1 MTSANPAEKKKVSK
15 PPKGCL
21 NLSQIEMRTGV
32 YRQTAKKR
40 MESAGILPH
49 PDSTEKEKF
58 YKWDAVTEA
67 LVLKSENAYTE
78 ARIDRTSVQTER
90 DRLKLEQEKGE
101 LIPRR
106 DVVHDTSLL
115 FGTLHKKIAVQ
126 GIKDLVKGIR
136 KAKTAADAEAFA
148 RGILN
153 QPFMD
158 AREDY
163 PKFLED
169 NAE

>member
-1 MTSANPAEKKKVSK
+1 MTPKPKPEKKAKT
-15 PPKGCL
+15 PPKGYL
-21 NLSQIEMRTGV
+21 NLSQIEMRTSIN
-32 YRQTAKKR
+32 RQTVRKR
-40 MESAGILPH
+40 LEAAGILPH
-49 PDSTEKEKF
+49 SDSTDSEKF
-58 YKWDAVTEA
+58 FKWDAVTEA
-67 LVLKSENAYTE
+67 IVLKSDSPYVE
-78 ARIDRTSVQTER
+78 ARTENTTIKTER
-90 DRLKLEQEKGE
+90 ERLKLEQERGE

-126 GIKDLVKGIR
+126 NIKELVKGIR
-136 KAKTAADAEAFA
+136 KAKTGADAEAFA
-148 RGILN
+148 RAALN

-169 NAE
+169 NE